1 MSIGDSDVNIANMSL
16 AMISARNQIAAFS
29 DQTVE
34 GININ
39 IFYNRI
45 RDQVMT
51 MAPWNFVRRTE
62 LLSLLKAAPGT
73 PENPASA
80 APWNTSMPAPPW
92 LYEYR
97 YPNDCLFMRYVTYQP
112 NAQLSV
118 GTPPLTSA
126 ILSADSWW
134 PGPPQKFIISQD
146 FNVSATIT
154 AITKANP
161 GVVSATNTFIN
172 GDRITV
178 SDISGMVELN
188 ANTYI
193 VSDRTAGSFTLT
205 GLDGVKV
212 NTTNFTTY
220 TSGGYARATPIK
232 CLLTNTEFAV
242 GVYNALITDPAIWPV
257 EFVNAFATALAAF
270 ISFPISGKLDLKSQL
285 LGEANSMIVEA
296 RRTDGNEGLTTQ
308 DHTPDW
314 IRVRG
319 INYPQPW
326 LMEWVNP
333 WPPLFSVS

>member
-1 MSIGDSDVNIANMSL
+1 MSVGDTDITIANTSL
-16 AMISARNQIAAFS
+16 AMISARKQITSFS
-29 DQTVE
+29 QGTTE
-34 GININ
+34 SINVN

-73 PENPASA
+73 PENTASA
-80 APWNTSMPAPPW
+80 TPWDSSMPAPPW

-112 NAQLSV
+112 NAQVST
-118 GTPPLTSA
+118 GSPPLTSA
-126 ILSADSWW
+126 ILSSDSWW
-134 PGPPQKFIISQD
+134 PGPPQKFIIAQD

-161 GVVSATNTFIN
+161 GVVSATNVFAN
-172 GDRITV
+172 GDRVTV
-178 SDISGMVELN
+178 SDITGMVQLN
-188 ANTYI
+188 ANTYF

-212 NTTNFTTY
+212 DTSGFNTY
-220 TSGGYARATPIK
+220 TSGGFVRASPIK
-232 CLLTNTEFAV
+232 CLLTNIEFCV
-242 GVYNALITDPAIWPV
+242 GVYNALVVDPAIWPA
-257 EFVNAFATALAAF
+257 EFVNAFATALAGYLA
-270 ISFPISGKLDLKSQL
+270 FPISGKLDLKTQL
-285 LGEANSMIVEA
+285 LGEANAMIVEA

-314 IRVRG
+314 IRIRG
-319 INYPQPW
+319 VNYPQPW
-326 LMEWVNP
+326 RTEWVAP
-333 WPPLFSVS
+333 WPSLFSVA